1 MKRFI
6 TLIVFLTLP
15 LVAQDTILLMS
26 YNLLNYPGTT
36 SAVRNNYYK
45 TIMNAV
51 KPDVL
56 VVQEITSQIGVDGFL
71 FNVMKTVSPNYNK
84 GAFLDGP
91 DSDNA
96 IYYDSTKF
104 DYLSNTPIRTALR
117 DINLFQIRH
126 RVTLDTLFI
135 FSVHLKASTGS
146 DNEIARGK
154 EVDSLRKVT
163 NSWPAGRNFV
173 VLGDFNIYGSTEVAY
188 QKLRA
193 NAAGTEGHFIDPIV
207 MSGSFGQSQYAIHHT
222 QSPRTRSFGGGST
235 GGMDD
240 RFDMIL
246 FSQAISDTGGI
257 EYVRNSNTA
266 YGNDGQHYND
276 SINRPSNTAVGQVIA
291 DALHYASDH
300 IPVYQK
306 YIFKQTPTGIK
317 ETELPTS
324 FVVEN
329 AYPNPFNPATT
340 ITWNLPSTGMLNL
353 YIYNTLGQ
361 IVSSEL
367 MGISPVG
374 KGSYIWEASGF
385 SSGVY
390 FARIEFISE
399 NGNFSKVIKLNLM
412 K

>member
-1 MKRFI
+1 MKRIFAFI
-6 TLIVFLTLP
+6 LILSLP
-15 LVAQDTILLMS
+15 LLAQDTILLMS
-26 YNLLNYPGTT
+26 YNLLNYPGTN
-36 SAVRNNYYK
+36 SSVRNNYYK

-56 VVQEITSQIGVDGFL
+56 LVQEITSQIGVDGFL
-71 FNVMKTVSPNYNK
+71 VNVMKTVSANYNK

-96 IYYDSTKF
+96 IFYDSTKF
-104 DYLSNTPIRTALR
+104 DYLSNTPIKTALR

-126 RVTLDTLFI
+126 KITRDTLFI
-135 FSVHLKASTGS
+135 FSAHLKASTGS

-163 NSWPAGRNFV
+163 NSWPSGRNFM

-193 NAAGTEGHFIDPIV
+193 VAAGTEGHFIDPII

-222 QSPRTRSFGGGST
+222 QSPRTRSFGGGAT

-257 EYVRNSNTA
+257 EYVRNSNVA

-276 SINRPSNTAVGQVIA
+276 SINRPSNTAVGQTIA

-306 YIFKQTPTGIK
+306 YIFKMTPTDIK
-317 ETELPTS
+317 EIELPST

-340 ITWNLPSTGMLNL
+340 IAWNLPSTGLVNL

-361 IVSSEL
+361 IVSSDFF
-367 MGISPVG
+367 GVTPAG
-374 KGSYIWEASGF
+374 KGSFIWDATGL
-385 SSGVY
+385 SSGIY

-399 NGNFSKVIKLNLM
+399 SGSNSQMIKLNLL